1 MVLGPE
7 GSSSWLPA
15 LHQASHTRRCCLVF
29 LVDNLTSYQRVS
41 FGAVC
46 GSSMMQ
52 SHEPFQQS
60 RRSEDME
67 IIIRGYMVSRNHG
80 LCGSNTRQACLISV
94 HMMTLEATRLAS
106 GPGSGVTSRTF
117 SSTSFVPLGLW
128 VATCDVSAL
137 VQL

>member
-1 MVLGPE
+1 
-7 GSSSWLPA
+7 
-15 LHQASHTRRCCLVF
+15 
-29 LVDNLTSYQRVS
+29 
-41 FGAVC
+41 
-46 GSSMMQ
+46 MQ

-67 IIIRGYMVSRNHG
+67 IIIKGYMVSRNHG

-94 HMMTLEATRLAS
+94 HMMILEATRLAS
-106 GPGSGVTSRTF
+106 RPGSGVTSRTF